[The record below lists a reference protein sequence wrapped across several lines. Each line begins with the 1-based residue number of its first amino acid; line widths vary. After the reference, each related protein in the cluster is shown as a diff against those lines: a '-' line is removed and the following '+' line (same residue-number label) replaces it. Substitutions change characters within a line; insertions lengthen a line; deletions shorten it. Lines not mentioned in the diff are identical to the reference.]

1 MSESPKASKRSQA
14 ELRILD
20 YWKENQIYQKHKKQN
35 ENGPLFCF
43 YEGPPTAN
51 GKPGIHH
58 VLSRV
63 YKDIYIRFRGL
74 QGFHIPRKAGWDC
87 HGLPV
92 EREVEKQL
100 GIQAKSEI
108 ETDVGLEKFNRLCR
122 ESVQQYVGAWNE
134 FSERLGFW
142 VDLDDPYYTMDN
154 QYIEAVWGL
163 FKKISDK
170 GLVYSGYRVVPF
182 DPVMGATMS
191 DAEVALGYKTVED
204 PSFTVRFRIL
214 DDQFIQNNGEASFL
228 VWTTTPWTL
237 PSNVALA
244 LHSESEYV
252 LFELD
257 VPEDGLAPQ
266 PGSEGAGGDKK
277 NKKSGKKGKDD
288 VAGKSKDNAK
298 SNAKA
303 KTEVKGDATTDAT
316 EKSGKSNTVKEQFIC
331 AKELMA
337 EVLRGAE
344 KKARILKTFKG
355 QQLVGLS
362 YEPLFQ
368 FALKGVEQKSH
379 YTVSADFVT
388 MDTGTGIVHIA
399 PAYGADDLVVGQTH
413 DLPVVAAVGLDGKF
427 ADGPYKGKMFKEAD
441 KEIVKDLKKDRK
453 VWRSEKYKHE
463 YPFGWRTGAP
473 LMYYA
478 KDAWYIRTTDVRKQ
492 LIDNNQS
499 IRWVPEHVREGRF
512 GKWLENNRDWAL
524 SRERYW
530 GTPIPIWTDGE
541 GEIVVI
547 GSVEE
552 LEKVSG
558 KKLKKE
564 DLHRPYID
572 EITWTDAKSGKEF
585 RRVPEVMDCW
595 FDSGAMPYAQWG
607 YPVRGEEQFNKYFPA
622 DFITEAVDQTR
633 GWFYT
638 LLAISTMV
646 SQQAPYKNVVCLGH
660 VLDAKGEKMSK
671 SKGNTVSP
679 EEVFTIHS
687 ADAIRWYF
695 LTGAPPGNSRR
706 VGHPGTKEDTVGQ
719 VNGFFNMLENS
730 LEFYRM
736 YAKVDGIQPS
746 LRKDGTVEVKGAPA
760 FKDRPEI
767 DRWILSSYQKL
778 VQEVTH
784 SLENYD
790 CLKAGRAIEE
800 FCDSLSNWYIRRNRR
815 RFWKGELDADKFAA
829 FETLLQCIL
838 GILQM
843 LSAFV
848 PFLSEELYL
857 RVFSD
862 APGAP
867 GSIHLLSWPKAD
879 LKEAYDESVLEEGNL
894 VLQAASLGR
903 SARQQ
908 SGLKVRQP
916 LSKLMLHCPEKWKAP
931 LKKNEDVLL
940 EELNVKELEFLSD
953 SAGILSYRVRPNLP
967 VLGKKLG
974 PDIKKLQSHLQ
985 NCDQESLARNLRKGS
1000 VTIDLGDRKEDFME
1014 EEFLIESVSKE
1025 GTSGV
1030 EGDGML
1036 VALDTNPGPEL
1047 IREGWIRDL
1056 VRNVQELRKQ
1066 SELELT
1072 DRISLHLQTEDED
1085 LMRAIEEHSDYIQS
1099 EALATIVQKQPGKG
1113 KSLDLDLDGHGIK
1126 VTLETV

>member
-20 YWKENQIYQKHKKQN
+20 YWKENQIYQKHKKKN
-35 ENGPLFCF
+35 ESGPLFCF

-100 GIQAKSEI
+100 GIKAKSEI
-108 ETDVGLEKFNRLCR
+108 ETDVGLEKFNALCR
-122 ESVQQYVGAWNE
+122 QSVQQYVGAWND

-142 VDLDDPYYTMDN
+142 IDLDDPYSTMDN

-163 FKKISDK
+163 FKTISDK

-204 PSFTVRFRIL
+204 PSFTVRFTIT
-214 DDQFIQNNGEASFL
+214 DKKFKKDFGDASFL

-244 LHSESEYV
+244 LHPESEYV
-252 LFELD
+252 LFELE
-257 VPEDGLAPQ
+257 VPAHGMAPQ
-266 PGSEGAGGDKK
+266 SSKKTGGE
-277 NKKSGKKGKDD
+277 KKGKSR
-288 VAGKSKDNAK
+288 KKDTSSQA
-298 SNAKA
+298 A
-303 KTEVKGDATTDAT
+303 E
-316 EKSGKSNTVKEQFIC
+316 EKEELFKETFIC
-331 AKELMA
+331 ARELMSD
-337 EVLRGAE
+337 VLRNSADQA
-344 KKARILKTFKG
+344 KVLKSFKG
-355 QQLVGLS
+355 SELLGLD
-362 YEPLFQ
+362 YEPLFT
-368 FALKGVEQKSH
+368 FALDSDKKSH
-379 YTVSADFVT
+379 YTVGADFVT

-399 PAYGADDLVVGQTH
+399 PAYGADDLEVGQKH
-413 DLPVVAAVGLDGKF
+413 DLPVISAVGLDGKF
-427 ADGPYKGKMFKEAD
+427 SRGPYADQMFKDAD
-441 KEIVKDLKKDRK
+441 KEIIKDLKKDRK
-453 VWRSEKYKHE
+453 VWRSEKYQHE

-478 KDAWYIRTTDVRKQ
+478 KDAWYIRTTEVRQ
-492 LIDNNQS
+492 HLIDNNQT

-541 GEIVVI
+541 GEIVVV
-547 GSVEE
+547 GSVAE
-552 LEKVSG
+552 LEKISG
-558 KKLKKE
+558 QKLKNE

-572 EITWTDAKSGKEF
+572 EITWTDEKSGKVF

-607 YPVRGEEQFNKYFPA
+607 YPVRGEEQFSRYFPA

-638 LLAISTMV
+638 MLAISTMV
-646 SQQAPYKNVVCLGH
+646 SSQAPYKNVICLGH

-679 EEVFTIHS
+679 EDVFNIHS

-706 VGHPGTKEDTVGQ
+706 VGHPGTNEDTVGQ

-736 YAKVDGIQPS
+736 YAKVDGIAPS
-746 LRKDGTVEVKGAPA
+746 LRKDGTVEVSGAPA

-767 DRWILSSYQKL
+767 DRWILSSYQRL
-778 VQEVTH
+778 VQDVTQ

-790 CLKAGRAIEE
+790 CLKAGRSIEE

-815 RFWKGELDADKFAA
+815 RFWKGELDSDKFSA

-838 GILQM
+838 GMLQM
-843 LSAFV
+843 LGAFV

-857 RVFSD
+857 RVF
-862 APGAP
+862 AAVPGAP
-867 GSIHLLSWPKAD
+867 ESIHLLPWPQAD
-879 LKEAYDESVLEEGNL
+879 LKNTYDESVLQEGNL
-894 VLQAASLGR
+894 VLQAAALGR

-916 LSKLMLHCPEKWKAP
+916 LGKLMLHCPEKWRAP
-931 LKKNEDVLL
+931 LKKNEEVLL
-940 EELNVKELEFLSD
+940 EELNVKELEFLDD

-974 PDIKKLQSHLQ
+974 PDIKKLQSYLQ
-985 NCDQESLARNLRKGS
+985 SCDQESLARNLKKGS
-1000 VTIDLGDRKEDFME
+1000 VTIDLGDRKEDFTE
-1014 EEFLIESVSKE
+1014 DEFLIESVSKE

-1066 SELELT
+1066 SQLELT
-1072 DRISLHLQTEDED
+1072 DRISLHLDSQDSD
-1085 LMRAIEEHSDYIQS
+1085 LIRAIQEHSDYIQS
-1099 EALATIVQKQPGKG
+1099 EALATIVD
-1113 KSLDLDLDGHGIK
+1113 SLNGTNSLELDLDGHAIK
-1126 VTLETV
+1126 VTLEKV